1 MVQYHAIHLLRSFVL
16 LVWLLDHTL
25 FSPVRTTSFRSH
37 CRVLRLWCCQSVLSA
52 IHRESKQGNTEQHS
66 ATHSYSPIPQAAE
79 LVLECIIQAK
89 HGRAGRLCPVP
100 GGVTIENCYLSLRM
114 QKPNVRWEPQAMKP
128 IGELEAERPI
138 SAGQTEGEKEER
150 RNTDLDMIRTLK
162 EGRTTRLAVQLLYM
176 SGGLF
181 VINYPATN
189 DVQSSQAGSR

>member
-1 MVQYHAIHLLRSFVL
+1 MMPYICYVPLCCWFGFLITRFSLQFAPLLSGVIAGLFDFGVAKVSCLQYTGKANRATRSNTVQHIL
-16 LVWLLDHTL
+16 T
-25 FSPVRTTSFRSH
+25 
-37 CRVLRLWCCQSVLSA
+37 
-52 IHRESKQGNTEQHS
+52 
-66 ATHSYSPIPQAAE
+66 PIPQAAE
-79 LVLECIIQAK
+79 LVFECIIQAK
-89 HGRAGRLCPVP
+89 HGRAGRLCPMP

-162 EGRTTRLAVQLLYM
+162 EGRTTRLAVQLLYV